1 MSDPAPQ
8 TDRRKTV
15 HRDPHAE
22 TGGDRRRDGRDNEI
36 QTDPP
41 TTTSEAPDRRKIIH
55 QDPQPSADGGEGGSG
70 RGVGTITDD
79 PPNPHDPPSLRAGGP
94 IHGSVCCEAP
104 AVRLKLAST
113 LGGIEATAEERRA
126 AAEMDDPESDDGT
139 GRGVGTHIN
148 GEADPGDG
156 DGEDRGVGT
165 HITASGEDPGSTDGS
180 GGRGVGTAPV
190 METACRSTG
199 HFSTDPAW

>member
-1 MSDPAPQ
+1 MRDPAPQ

-22 TGGDRRRDGRDNEI
+22 TGGTRRRDGRDNEI

-41 TTTSEAPDRRKIIH
+41 TTTNEAPDRRKVVH
-55 QDPQPSADGGEGGSG
+55 QDPQPSADGGDDGGG

-79 PPNPHDPPSLRAGGP
+79 PPNPHDPPSREADGP
-94 IHGSVCCEAP
+94 SHGSVCCELSGARRQR
-104 AVRLKLAST
+104 AET

-126 AAEMDDPESDDGT
+126 AAEMDDP
-139 GRGVGTHIN
+139 
-148 GEADPGDG
+148 GDG
-156 DGEDRGVGT
+156 DDRGVGT
-165 HITASGEDPGSTDGS
+165 HITASGEDPGGS

-199 HFSTDPAW
+199 HLSTDPAW